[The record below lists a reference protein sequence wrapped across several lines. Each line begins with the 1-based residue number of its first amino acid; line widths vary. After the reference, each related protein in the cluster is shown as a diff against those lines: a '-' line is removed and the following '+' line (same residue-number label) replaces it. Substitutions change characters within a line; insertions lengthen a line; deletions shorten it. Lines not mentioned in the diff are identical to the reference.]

1 MKRTM
6 PIRLL
11 GDLVLR
17 EPCREV
23 EQFDG
28 TLRELCRTM
37 LDTMYEA
44 PGVGLAAPQVGLS
57 IRFFVYDAEGG
68 KSPGALANP
77 ELLEMEG
84 EASADEGCLSIPEIW
99 APTVRA
105 LRVRIRGQDLDGEQ
119 VELDGEELL
128 ARIFQHETDH
138 LNGTLF
144 IERLSPEERKR
155 VMGLLRERELAA
167 SVRHG
172 TVERR
177 PGEAPRRGRDR
188 DSGPR
193 GR

>member
-1 MKRTM
+1 
-6 PIRLL
+6 
-11 GDLVLR
+11 
-17 EPCREV
+17 
-23 EQFDG
+23 
-28 TLRELCRTM
+28 M

-57 IRFFVYDAEGG
+57 LRFFVYDAEGG

-77 ELLEMEG
+77 ALLEMEG
-84 EASADEGCLSIPEIW
+84 EDTADEGCLSIPEIW

-105 LRVRIRGQDLDGEQ
+105 LRVRLRGQNLEGKQ
-119 VELDGEELL
+119 VELEGEDLL

-144 IERLSPEERKR
+144 IERISVEERKR

-172 TVERR
+172 PIVRR
-177 PGEAPRRGRDR
+177 PGEAPRRRRDGNPGPQGR
-188 DSGPR
+188 
-193 GR
+193 